1 MKKTLLLFAVLFC
14 VASSS
19 FASSRDLFS
28 INEEM
33 IYTEL
38 ADLVALES
46 YVTENDATLSG
57 LVATNS
63 ALVANVVTS
72 NGITGMA
79 TMGEPPLGI
88 PSFVWGFCLG
98 IPGLAIVYFV
108 AEDSDETKKALWGC
122 VAANVVYVAV
132 YVIWWVILVD
142 TVDTV
147 DPYYGY

>member
-14 VASSS
+14 LASSS

-33 IYTEL
+33 IYSEL
-38 ADLVALES
+38 SELVALEN
-46 YVTENDATLSG
+46 YVTENNATLSG

-79 TMGEPPLGI
+79 NLGEPPLGI

-122 VAANVVYVAV
+122 VAANALYVVVYVV
-132 YVIWWVILVD
+132 YVVWIVTEVED
-142 TVDTV
+142 VYY
-147 DPYYGY
+147 DPYY